1 MSSVKIPFPPRV
13 CLRMQRQRH
22 RPEQKSGFRNPER
35 DHVRKGTFGK
45 NNRGGGAWGLN
56 SQTSL
61 SSLALNLLP
70 GPPTGQAKQEDQDIE
85 LSVKSTQAS
94 LWGQSRMVKSGK
106 EVRGANGGADPK

>member
-1 MSSVKIPFPPRV
+1 M
-13 CLRMQRQRH
+13 
-22 RPEQKSGFRNPER
+22 
-35 DHVRKGTFGK
+35 RKGTFGK